1 MLTIAPAP
9 HPQTYLDAE
18 LRPFTPDAQVFL
30 ACLEHPS
37 IPDCVLIL
45 DGDTCLVSTID
56 GEDVIRVAYIISP
69 TPTLLEQAVKGL
81 PYQLCQTDLANLG
94 FKIAGFDFYP

>member
-18 LRPFTPDAQVFL
+18 ANPFTPDAQVFL
-30 ACLEHPS
+30 ACLEHPF

-45 DGDTCLVSTID
+45 DGDTCLVNTID
-56 GEDVIRVAYIISP
+56 GEDVIRLAYIKHP
-69 TPTLLEQAVKGL
+69 NPQTLQYNVIRL
-81 PYQLCQTDLANLG
+81 PYDLHCVDLATLG